1 MDDDELLDIASKLE
15 SASDNDAAHSQLS
28 TGKPW
33 LWLTGNRDALL
44 RFAVA
49 FIRAAAAPISDDDC
63 RAEPTILEHRQIN
76 DAKTDYILGAAQRID
91 EFPEN
96 PDVIANRK
104 RSAWQNDRGALLGC
118 GIVGFIVLSI
128 LLSGIAFWWH
138 VITGTPLR

>member
-15 SASDNDAAHSQLS
+15 SASDNDAAHSRLS
-28 TGKPW
+28 AGKPW

-44 RFAVA
+44 RFAAA
-49 FIRAAAAPISDDDC
+49 FIRAAAAPIPDDEC

-76 DAKTDYILGAAQRID
+76 DAKTDYTLGAAQRID

-96 PDVIANRK
+96 PEVIAERK
-104 RSAWQNDRGALLGC
+104 RGAWRNDRGALLGC
-118 GIVGFIVLSI
+118 GIVGFILFSI
-128 LLSGIAFWWH
+128 LISAITFWWH

>member
-15 SASDNDAAHSQLS
+15 SVSDNDAAQSQLS

-33 LWLTGNRDALL
+33 LWLTGNRDALF
-44 RFAVA
+44 RFAAA
-49 FIRAAAAPISDDDC
+49 FVRAAAAPIPDDEC

-76 DAKTDYILGAAQRID
+76 NNKTDYTLGAAQRID

-96 PDVIANRK
+96 PDVIAERK
-104 RSAWQNDRGALLGC
+104 RNAWRNDRGALLGC
-118 GIVGFIVLSI
+118 GVVGFILLSI
-128 LLSGIAFWWH
+128 LISAIAYWWH